1 MSDEKAKEFVRQKSQ
16 KMKSASGMVGKDM
29 EGSAVMMPTESSINL
44 DVNKGQDAS
53 ALNGT
58 IEPMIGNQ
66 GVDSAQVPDTKSA
79 EKKKPWEVEKTPE
92 EKTEAAKQDTLN
104 GGFLEII
111 LFVILTFFIIRAMS
125 DGTLDVLY
133 KVTKGGPE
141 AYVWV
146 ITNYA
151 YLLFQLLF
159 NLIGGGFMTTATS
172 TCVMRFRYGVIAPV
186 MMGVVIWGG
195 IIMWHPSYLDNGKAL
210 KNGTAQ

>member
-1 MSDEKAKEFVRQKSQ
+1 
-16 KMKSASGMVGKDM
+16 MKSASGMMGKAM
-29 EGSAVMMPTESSINL
+29 EGSAVNMPTESSINL
-44 DVNKGQDAS
+44 DENKGQDAS

-66 GVDSAQVPDTKSA
+66 GVDSAQVPNTVP

-92 EKTEAAKQDTLN
+92 EEQAAAKQDTLN

-125 DGTLDVLY
+125 DGTLDVL
-133 KVTKGGPE
+133 KAVTKGGPE

-159 NLIGGGFMTTATS
+159 NLIGGGFMTVNTYK
-172 TCVMRFRYGVIAPV
+172 CVMRFRYGVIAPI
-186 MMGVVIWGG
+186 MIGVIIWGG
-195 IIMWHPSYLDNGKAL
+195 IIMWHPDYLDNGKDL
-210 KNGTAQ
+210 KNGTEQ